1 MVFFFLVMFEKMNVY
16 FRMIYIELLCMFF
29 VLWLFNGLFMLIIG
43 FVVVDYIYL
52 LLDLNLVNF
61 KIIGF
66 YWF

>member
-1 MVFFFLVMFEKMNVY
+1 
-16 FRMIYIELLCMFF
+16 MIYIELLCMFF